1 MGTLTC
7 WGTYPIWMGLLIIV
21 PIGLGVV
28 SPRCRITRRVV
39 GVGLGLLLLLLAVG
53 VVVPMLVVP
62 VGHLGLLWGL
72 VGVLLGVLRVVLMLI
87 MLCRGV
93 LASRRGLKIIL
104 IVTAE

>member
-39 GVGLGLLLLLLAVG
+39 GVCLGLLLLLLAVK
-53 VVVPMLVVP
+53 VKNL
-62 VGHLGLLWGL
+62 
-72 VGVLLGVLRVVLMLI
+72 
-87 MLCRGV
+87 
-93 LASRRGLKIIL
+93 
-104 IVTAE
+104 

>member
-1 MGTLTC
+1 M
-7 WGTYPIWMGLLIIV
+7 LIIV

-39 GVGLGLLLLLLAVG
+39 GVCLGLLLLAVG

-87 MLCRGV
+87 MLLRWV
-93 LASRRGLKIIL
+93 LAPRWGLKIIL

>member
-1 MGTLTC
+1 M
-7 WGTYPIWMGLLIIV
+7 IIIKNL
-21 PIGLGVV
+21 PIG
-28 SPRCRITRRVV
+28 I
-39 GVGLGLLLLLLAVG
+39 
-53 VVVPMLVVP
+53 VVPMLVMP

-93 LASRRGLKIIL
+93 LAPRRGLKIIL